1 MQYHVLPI
9 TKETLLQGFEDVV
22 DPADVEACAFWFP
35 KFLSLLNSFLAP
47 FGWHSDGTATI
58 NTTDTS

>member
-1 MQYHVLPI
+1 VRFGSQNSS
-9 TKETLLQGFEDVV
+9 
-22 DPADVEACAFWFP
+22 
-35 KFLSLLNSFLAP
+35 SLLNSFLAP